1 MTDEVK
7 ISYEKALDLFSGGHF
22 EEAANALLELI
33 KLHPSY
39 ADAYEA
45 LGRVYYKLNRLD
57 DAIEWIQKLADL
69 RPDYALAHTNLSV
82 FYMKKGMKEK
92 AEEEKAKATVLSFQN
107 FSKPKPYEK

>member
-1 MTDEVK
+1 MKDEAK
-7 ISYEKALDLFSGGHF
+7 IAYEKALDFFSGGRF
-22 EEAANALLELI
+22 EEAANALLEII
-33 KLHPSY
+33 KLHPLY

-45 LGRVYYKLNRLD
+45 LGRVYYKLDRLD
-57 DAIEWIQKLADL
+57 DAIMAIQKLIDL

-107 FSKPKPYEK
+107 FSKPKSYEK